1 MENVV
6 HIFGNNFANVGMK
19 PEAKLQYIFDIYLHN
34 KNTLEYAKI
43 AGSAPKSMILYI
55 KGRSKKYLYFFIKS
69 ASNKLSAATPKNILQ
84 LNCTVVLCFHNTKT
98 CLL

>member
-1 MENVV
+1 
-6 HIFGNNFANVGMK
+6 MK
-19 PEAKLQYIFDIYLHN
+19 PETKLQYFYIYLHN
-34 KNTLEYAKI
+34 KNILEHAKI